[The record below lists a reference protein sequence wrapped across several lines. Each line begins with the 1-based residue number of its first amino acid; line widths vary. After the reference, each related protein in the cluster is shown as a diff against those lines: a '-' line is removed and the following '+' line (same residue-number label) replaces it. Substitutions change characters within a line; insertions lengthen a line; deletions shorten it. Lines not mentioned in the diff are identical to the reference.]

1 MPHAVRD
8 RGVVQAESKEL
19 RDGDHP
25 VLVGGDPSDQEI
37 DVGGDFLRHSLSKSP
52 TRSGRPYPVAF
63 PVAPVVRSG
72 RARPTVERVSAY
84 VFLLEV
90 RLHINNSGSLKSKR
104 KVVHSIKAQVRQ
116 RFGASVAEIDGH
128 DTWQRATLLCALVG
142 GSDVRARAS
151 ELERFIEARCPDGC
165 SFERDLLTLADVRD

>member
-1 MPHAVRD
+1 M
-8 RGVVQAESKEL
+8 
-19 RDGDHP
+19 
-25 VLVGGDPSDQEI
+25 
-37 DVGGDFLRHSLSKSP
+37 
-52 TRSGRPYPVAF
+52 
-63 PVAPVVRSG
+63 
-72 RARPTVERVSAY
+72 SAY

-90 RLHINNSGSLKSKR
+90 RLHINDSGSLKSKR
-104 KVVHSIKAQVRQ
+104 KVVHSLKAQVRQ

-165 SFERDLLTLADVRD
+165 SFDRDLLTLADLRD